1 MALAV
6 RFDLA
11 PERAIEFFREKGLK
25 TSFAWQDMLHEEHD
39 RAFTVA
45 KMMDLDLLSDVKAH
59 VDRAIAEGRTFREFA
74 RDLQPELMRR
84 GWWGKAE
91 MTDPLT
97 GEHKLVQLGSPRRLQ
112 TIFRTNLRT
121 AYAAGHW
128 ARIRETAESAPYLMY
143 TAVLDARTRPQH
155 RAWHGTVLPWDHP
168 WWRTHTPPNGWNC
181 RCTVIQLSRR
191 DLEKL
196 GKSGPDDP
204 PPSPTRSWTNPRT
217 GEVLEVPVGVDP
229 GWGYAPGRSRLD
241 DLVGPLTEKL
251 ADAPAELGA
260 AAWQSLRSLALPA
273 LQREWSA
280 WLQEVFARGEP
291 RRDVRVYGFWDA
303 DELAFFAARGRPS
316 ETAEVAVDDRLIIG
330 RKQLRHERSGDALSR
345 EDWERLPE
353 TFARQRVTLWDHEK
367 RNALVVLPAAD
378 DPRRLRLAIE
388 PGFKQRRRRG
398 EINMT
403 RSAQKIPLEDLRGGL
418 KGGRYAIVKGQL

>member
-11 PERAIEFFREKGLK
+11 PERALEFFREKGLK

-74 RDLQPELMRR
+74 QELKPELVRR

-91 MTDPLT
+91 MIDPQT
-97 GEHKLVQLGSPRRLQ
+97 GEKKLVQLGSPRRLR
-112 TIFRTNLRT
+112 TIFDTNLRT

-128 ARIRETAESAPYLMY
+128 ARIQEYARSAPYLMY

-155 RAWHGTVLPWDHP
+155 RAWHGTVLPVDHE

-181 RCTVIQLSRR
+181 RCTVIQLSAR
-191 DLEKL
+191 DLLKL

-204 PPSPTRSWTNPRT
+204 PPSPTREWTNPRT

-229 GWGYAPGRSRLD
+229 GWGYAPGRSRVGALLD
-241 DLVGPLTEKL
+241 VVRTKAEAAPPEL
-251 ADAPAELGA
+251 AAPIIAAIVREQLQRWLERPEGNFPVMRLREEA
-260 AAWQSLRSLALPA
+260 AAAIGAKQRVAVLSAESALKNRDNHPELKPEEYLYLPDIGEAPDLIVKDSPRSVVLIKRIGRLYYAA
-273 LQREWSA
+273 VKSTET
-280 WLQEVFARGEP
+280 GEENFLVSY
-291 RRDVRVYGFWDA
+291 RRTNRADVRALVRAGAVVYGEW
-303 DELAFFAARGRPS
+303 
-316 ETAEVAVDDRLIIG
+316 
-330 RKQLRHERSGDALSR
+330 R
-345 EDWERLPE
+345 E
-353 TFARQRVTLWDHEK
+353 
-367 RNALVVLPAAD
+367 
-378 DPRRLRLAIE
+378 
-388 PGFKQRRRRG
+388 
-398 EINMT
+398 
-403 RSAQKIPLEDLRGGL
+403 
-418 KGGRYAIVKGQL
+418 

>member
-1 MALAV
+1 MALSV
-6 RFDLA
+6 RFDL
-11 PERAIEFFREKGLK
+11 PPRESLEFFRAKGLE

-45 KMMDLDLLSDVKAH
+45 KMMDLDLLSDVRAH

-74 RDLQPELMRR
+74 RELEPELVRR

-91 MTDPLT
+91 MIDPQS
-97 GEHKLVQLGSPRRLQ
+97 GEKKLVQLGSPRRLR
-112 TIFRTNLRT
+112 TIFDTNLRT

-128 ARIRETAESAPYLMY
+128 ARIQENARSAPYLMY
-143 TAVLDARTRPQH
+143 TAVLDERTRPQH
-155 RAWHGTVLPWDHP
+155 RAWHGTVLPVDHE
-168 WWRTHTPPNGWNC
+168 WWRTHAPPNGWNC

-191 DLEKL
+191 DLERL
-196 GKSGPDDP
+196 GKSGPDEP
-204 PPSPTRSWTNPRT
+204 PPSPTRRWTNPRT

-229 GWGYAPGRSRLD
+229 GWGYAPGRSRLEE
-241 DLVGPLTEKL
+241 LASALTGKL
-251 ADAPAELGA
+251 AQAPAELGA
-260 AAWQSLRSLALPA
+260 AAWESLEPLALPA
-273 LQREWSA
+273 MQRAWSA
-280 WLQEVFARGEP
+280 WLEDVFGRDKP

-303 DELAFFAARGRPS
+303 DELAFFAAKGRPS
-316 ETAEVAVDDRLIIG
+316 ETAEVALDDRLIIG
-330 RKQLRHERSGDALSR
+330 RKGIRHEQAGNALSR

-378 DPRRLRLAIE
+378 DPRKLRLAIE
-388 PGFKQRRRRG
+388 PAFKMKKGRK

-403 RSAQKIPLEDLRGGL
+403 RNAQKVPLDDLRGRL
-418 KGGRYAIVKGQL
+418 KSGRYEIVKGRL